1 MNLFDDILRMR
12 IEKAKDY
19 MRTTEMKIYEIS
31 EAVGFEDT
39 GYFPEYLRNIPG
51 CLRRSSEVE
60 NVMKTCRNRIWAA
73 AFVLGLTMT
82 FRPAKSQE
90 EIRWSLR

>member
-1 MNLFDDILRMR
+1 MAEALHANRSYLSRLYKNTRGVNLFDDILRMR

-39 GYFPEYLRNIPG
+39 DIFQSI
-51 CLRRSSEVE
+51 
-60 NVMKTCRNRIWAA
+60 
-73 AFVLGLTMT
+73 
-82 FRPAKSQE
+82 
-90 EIRWSLR
+90 